1 MDAESEDENEE
12 EHPVVAEA
20 GEDIEVTLTKLA
32 RVDLVEKLHEN
43 EGLEDDGVNDNLWA
57 SFELDNWTW
66 RKIGILIALPW
77 SSAFSAGSSDVI
89 FIIVEVVT
97 LLKFNVEER
106 STAEEED

>member
-1 MDAESEDENEE
+1 LDAESEDENEE

-32 RVDLVEKLHEN
+32 RVDLIEELHEN
-43 EGLEDDGVNDNLWA
+43 EGLEDDGVNCNFWA

-66 RKIGILIALPW
+66 LKIGILRALPW

-89 FIIVEVVT
+89 FVIVEVAF

-106 STAEEED
+106 SAAEEED